1 MNYAFRTF
9 ILCILINL
17 SCLAETQASFDI
29 PEGWQVADQKS
40 LPKSVKLMVVG
51 KSSKEMPPSIN
62 LGYEEFQGSLKD
74 YLKIVQDFNRSQG
87 DTWRDLGTVQTKA
100 GPGSLSQL
108 DMKSQ
113 WGNLRMMHMILKKDS
128 VVYILTASSLKE
140 EFSKYYP
147 VFFKAL
153 QSFQLKD
160 ISEPGKEKN

>member
-1 MNYAFRTF
+1 
-9 ILCILINL
+9 
-17 SCLAETQASFDI
+17 
-29 PEGWQVADQKS
+29 
-40 LPKSVKLMVVG
+40 MVVG

-113 WGNLRMMHMILKKDS
+113 WGNLK
-128 VVYILTASSLKE
+128 
-140 EFSKYYP
+140 
-147 VFFKAL
+147 
-153 QSFQLKD
+153 
-160 ISEPGKEKN
+160 